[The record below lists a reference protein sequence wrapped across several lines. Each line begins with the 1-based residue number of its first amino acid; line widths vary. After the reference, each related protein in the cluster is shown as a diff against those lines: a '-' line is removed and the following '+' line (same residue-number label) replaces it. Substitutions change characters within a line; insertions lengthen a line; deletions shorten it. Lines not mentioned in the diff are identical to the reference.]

1 MELILYNYS
10 VEILHKEKW
19 DSDLFHSWD
28 LATNL
33 LAYWM
38 CSLKIVRKQSI
49 TLCSE
54 TAGNKWASH
63 TTGNGPFPPQSADSI
78 PSRMKTWQ
86 HAWILPPCIAASSPQ
101 FYDEKI
107 PCYEQYAENII
118 SLIVNVS
125 FIDVNTDLCRY
136 TEEGTKCLLKIFLL
150 MEWGAMYDPMS
161 WDFFFQN
168 FRWWKDSWYHWSQSS
183 EHGRARR
190 WGTRPRHNR
199 FTGSKGNNS
208 IDWTKLNRSISCTR
222 YLNYSYH
229 IVISSY

>member
-33 LAYWM
+33 LTYWM
-38 CSLKIVRKQSI
+38 CSLQIVRKQSI

-63 TTGNGPFPPQSADSI
+63 TTGNGPFPPQSTDSI

-107 PCYEQYAENII
+107 PCYDQYAENII

-150 MEWGAMYDPMS
+150 MEWDAMYDPMS
-161 WDFFFQN
+161 WDFFFPELPMVERQLVPL
-168 FRWWKDSWYHWSQSS
+168 K
-183 EHGRARR
+183 
-190 WGTRPRHNR
+190 
-199 FTGSKGNNS
+199 S
-208 IDWTKLNRSISCTR
+208 I
-222 YLNYSYH
+222 
-229 IVISSY
+229 